1 MKCEIIRDLLPLYID
16 GLTSKES
23 NQEIEK
29 HLKNCEECQKYYQ
42 EMTGDIDNFSV
53 ITNEEIEDVNLIKKI
68 KKKNRKKALGIFVGA
83 FVLSGVLM
91 GVGFHWTHGVAMYEN
106 VILNYGVQG
115 DTAYLTLQGK
125 PGYELNFSGAT
136 DQNKSSLKV
145 MYARNI
151 WGHDEN
157 VVRLEG
163 ERMRFFVPDHL
174 AHFHFLRNPLQ
185 QNASFFDQK
194 KRYIFFFLH
203 QFLQQRCHGNFR
215 SAHVHG
221 TSQHQYFTHC
231 LPLICFFLCSNASRH
246 LPHAQDDADPPAE
259 ADGNRRTGC
268 EDTSH
273 IPPGH

>member
-151 WGHDEN
+151 WEN
-157 VVRLEG
+157 DKNIVRLEEECNRSG
-163 ERMRFFVPDHL
+163 E
-174 AHFHFLRNPLQ
+174 
-185 QNASFFDQK
+185 
-194 KRYIFFFLH
+194 
-203 QFLQQRCHGNFR
+203 
-215 SAHVHG
+215 
-221 TSQHQYFTHC
+221 
-231 LPLICFFLCSNASRH
+231 
-246 LPHAQDDADPPAE
+246 PPQWILE
-259 ADGNRRTGC
+259 FKDRIVVIENG
-268 EDTSH
+268 ELVDEK
-273 IPPGH
+273 IK

>member
-1 MKCEIIRDLLPLYID
+1 MKCEIIRDLLPLHID

-91 GVGFHWTHGVAMYEN
+91 GVVFHWTHGVAMYEN

-163 ERMRFFVPDHL
+163 ES
-174 AHFHFLRNPLQ
+174 N
-185 QNASFFDQK
+185 
-194 KRYIFFFLH
+194 
-203 QFLQQRCHGNFR
+203 R
-215 SAHVHG
+215 SG
-221 TSQHQYFTHC
+221 E
-231 LPLICFFLCSNASRH
+231 
-246 LPHAQDDADPPAE
+246 PPQWILE
-259 ADGNRRTGC
+259 FKDRIVVIENG
-268 EDTSH
+268 ELVDEK
-273 IPPGH
+273 IK

>member
-83 FVLSGVLM
+83 FVLWGVLM

-163 ERMRFFVPDHL
+163 ES
-174 AHFHFLRNPLQ
+174 N
-185 QNASFFDQK
+185 
-194 KRYIFFFLH
+194 
-203 QFLQQRCHGNFR
+203 R
-215 SAHVHG
+215 SG
-221 TSQHQYFTHC
+221 E
-231 LPLICFFLCSNASRH
+231 
-246 LPHAQDDADPPAE
+246 PPQWILE
-259 ADGNRRTGC
+259 FKDRIVVIENG
-268 EDTSH
+268 ELVDEK
-273 IPPGH
+273 IK

>member
-53 ITNEEIEDVNLIKKI
+53 ITNEEIEDLNLIKKI

-91 GVGFHWTHGVAMYEN
+91 GVSFHWTHGVAMYEN

-163 ERMRFFVPDHL
+163 ES
-174 AHFHFLRNPLQ
+174 N
-185 QNASFFDQK
+185 
-194 KRYIFFFLH
+194 
-203 QFLQQRCHGNFR
+203 R
-215 SAHVHG
+215 SG
-221 TSQHQYFTHC
+221 E
-231 LPLICFFLCSNASRH
+231 
-246 LPHAQDDADPPAE
+246 PPQWILE
-259 ADGNRRTGC
+259 FKDRIVVIENG
-268 EDTSH
+268 ELVDEK
-273 IPPGH
+273 IK

>member
-91 GVGFHWTHGVAMYEN
+91 GVGFHWTHGVAMYEK

-163 ERMRFFVPDHL
+163 ES
-174 AHFHFLRNPLQ
+174 N
-185 QNASFFDQK
+185 
-194 KRYIFFFLH
+194 
-203 QFLQQRCHGNFR
+203 R
-215 SAHVHG
+215 SG
-221 TSQHQYFTHC
+221 E
-231 LPLICFFLCSNASRH
+231 
-246 LPHAQDDADPPAE
+246 PPQWILE
-259 ADGNRRTGC
+259 FKDRIVVIENG
-268 EDTSH
+268 ELVDEK
-273 IPPGH
+273 IK

>member
-16 GLTSKES
+16 GLTSIES

-163 ERMRFFVPDHL
+163 ES
-174 AHFHFLRNPLQ
+174 N
-185 QNASFFDQK
+185 
-194 KRYIFFFLH
+194 
-203 QFLQQRCHGNFR
+203 R
-215 SAHVHG
+215 SG
-221 TSQHQYFTHC
+221 E
-231 LPLICFFLCSNASRH
+231 
-246 LPHAQDDADPPAE
+246 PPQWILE
-259 ADGNRRTGC
+259 FKDRIVVIENG
-268 EDTSH
+268 ELVDEK
-273 IPPGH
+273 IK

>member
-16 GLTSKES
+16 VLTSKES

-91 GVGFHWTHGVAMYEN
+91 GVSFHWTHGVAMYEN

-163 ERMRFFVPDHL
+163 ES
-174 AHFHFLRNPLQ
+174 N
-185 QNASFFDQK
+185 
-194 KRYIFFFLH
+194 
-203 QFLQQRCHGNFR
+203 R
-215 SAHVHG
+215 SG
-221 TSQHQYFTHC
+221 E
-231 LPLICFFLCSNASRH
+231 
-246 LPHAQDDADPPAE
+246 PPQWILE
-259 ADGNRRTGC
+259 FKDRIVVIENG
-268 EDTSH
+268 ELVDEK
-273 IPPGH
+273 IK

>member
-53 ITNEEIEDVNLIKKI
+53 ITNEEIEDVNLIKNI

-91 GVGFHWTHGVAMYEN
+91 GVSFHWTHGVAMYEN

-163 ERMRFFVPDHL
+163 ES
-174 AHFHFLRNPLQ
+174 N
-185 QNASFFDQK
+185 
-194 KRYIFFFLH
+194 
-203 QFLQQRCHGNFR
+203 R
-215 SAHVHG
+215 SG
-221 TSQHQYFTHC
+221 E
-231 LPLICFFLCSNASRH
+231 
-246 LPHAQDDADPPAE
+246 PPQWILE
-259 ADGNRRTGC
+259 FKDRIVVIENG
-268 EDTSH
+268 ELVDEK
-273 IPPGH
+273 IK

>member
-42 EMTGDIDNFSV
+42 EMTGYIDNFSV

-163 ERMRFFVPDHL
+163 ES
-174 AHFHFLRNPLQ
+174 N
-185 QNASFFDQK
+185 
-194 KRYIFFFLH
+194 
-203 QFLQQRCHGNFR
+203 R
-215 SAHVHG
+215 SG
-221 TSQHQYFTHC
+221 E
-231 LPLICFFLCSNASRH
+231 
-246 LPHAQDDADPPAE
+246 PPQWILE
-259 ADGNRRTGC
+259 FKDRIVVIENG
-268 EDTSH
+268 ELVDEK
-273 IPPGH
+273 IK

>member
-42 EMTGDIDNFSV
+42 EMTGDIDNYSV

-91 GVGFHWTHGVAMYEN
+91 GVSFHWTHGVAMYEN

-163 ERMRFFVPDHL
+163 ES
-174 AHFHFLRNPLQ
+174 N
-185 QNASFFDQK
+185 
-194 KRYIFFFLH
+194 
-203 QFLQQRCHGNFR
+203 R
-215 SAHVHG
+215 SG
-221 TSQHQYFTHC
+221 E
-231 LPLICFFLCSNASRH
+231 
-246 LPHAQDDADPPAE
+246 PPQWILE
-259 ADGNRRTGC
+259 FKDRIVVIENG
-268 EDTSH
+268 ELVDEK
-273 IPPGH
+273 IK

>member
-83 FVLSGVLM
+83 FVLWGVLM

-163 ERMRFFVPDHL
+163 ESNRSGEP
-174 AHFHFLRNPLQ
+174 
-185 QNASFFDQK
+185 
-194 KRYIFFFLH
+194 H
-203 QFLQQRCHGNFR
+203 QWILEFKDRIIVIENGEL
-215 SAHVHG
+215 VDEK
-221 TSQHQYFTHC
+221 
-231 LPLICFFLCSNASRH
+231 IK
-246 LPHAQDDADPPAE
+246 
-259 ADGNRRTGC
+259 
-268 EDTSH
+268 
-273 IPPGH
+273 

>member
-91 GVGFHWTHGVAMYEN
+91 GVSFHWTHGVAMYEN

-163 ERMRFFVPDHL
+163 ES
-174 AHFHFLRNPLQ
+174 N
-185 QNASFFDQK
+185 
-194 KRYIFFFLH
+194 
-203 QFLQQRCHGNFR
+203 R
-215 SAHVHG
+215 SG
-221 TSQHQYFTHC
+221 E
-231 LPLICFFLCSNASRH
+231 
-246 LPHAQDDADPPAE
+246 PPQWILEFKDRIVVIENGELVAE
-259 ADGNRRTGC
+259 K
-268 EDTSH
+268 
-273 IPPGH
+273 IK

>member
-91 GVGFHWTHGVAMYEN
+91 GVGFYWTHGVAMYEN

-163 ERMRFFVPDHL
+163 ES
-174 AHFHFLRNPLQ
+174 N
-185 QNASFFDQK
+185 
-194 KRYIFFFLH
+194 
-203 QFLQQRCHGNFR
+203 R
-215 SAHVHG
+215 SG
-221 TSQHQYFTHC
+221 E
-231 LPLICFFLCSNASRH
+231 
-246 LPHAQDDADPPAE
+246 PPQWILE
-259 ADGNRRTGC
+259 FKDRIVVIENG
-268 EDTSH
+268 ELVDEK
-273 IPPGH
+273 IK

>member
-163 ERMRFFVPDHL
+163 E
-174 AHFHFLRNPLQ
+174 
-185 QNASFFDQK
+185 
-194 KRYIFFFLH
+194 
-203 QFLQQRCHGNFR
+203 
-215 SAHVHG
+215 
-221 TSQHQYFTHC
+221 
-231 LPLICFFLCSNASRH
+231 SNRGGE
-246 LPHAQDDADPPAE
+246 PPQWILE
-259 ADGNRRTGC
+259 FKDRIVVIENG
-268 EDTSH
+268 ELVDEK
-273 IPPGH
+273 IK

>member
-1 MKCEIIRDLLPLYID
+1 M
-16 GLTSKES
+16 SKILS
-23 NQEIEK
+23 RNDR
-29 HLKNCEECQKYYQ
+29 
-42 EMTGDIDNFSV
+42 DIDNFSV

-163 ERMRFFVPDHL
+163 ES
-174 AHFHFLRNPLQ
+174 N
-185 QNASFFDQK
+185 
-194 KRYIFFFLH
+194 
-203 QFLQQRCHGNFR
+203 R
-215 SAHVHG
+215 SG
-221 TSQHQYFTHC
+221 E
-231 LPLICFFLCSNASRH
+231 
-246 LPHAQDDADPPAE
+246 PPQWILE
-259 ADGNRRTGC
+259 FKDRIVVIENG
-268 EDTSH
+268 ELVDEK
-273 IPPGH
+273 IK

>member
-106 VILNYGVQG
+106 VILNYGVQA

-163 ERMRFFVPDHL
+163 ES
-174 AHFHFLRNPLQ
+174 N
-185 QNASFFDQK
+185 
-194 KRYIFFFLH
+194 
-203 QFLQQRCHGNFR
+203 R
-215 SAHVHG
+215 SG
-221 TSQHQYFTHC
+221 E
-231 LPLICFFLCSNASRH
+231 
-246 LPHAQDDADPPAE
+246 PPQWILE
-259 ADGNRRTGC
+259 FKDRIVVIENG
-268 EDTSH
+268 ELVDEK
-273 IPPGH
+273 IK

>member
-91 GVGFHWTHGVAMYEN
+91 GVSFHWTHGVAMYEY

-163 ERMRFFVPDHL
+163 ES
-174 AHFHFLRNPLQ
+174 N
-185 QNASFFDQK
+185 
-194 KRYIFFFLH
+194 
-203 QFLQQRCHGNFR
+203 R
-215 SAHVHG
+215 SG
-221 TSQHQYFTHC
+221 E
-231 LPLICFFLCSNASRH
+231 
-246 LPHAQDDADPPAE
+246 PPQWILE
-259 ADGNRRTGC
+259 FKDRIVVIENG
-268 EDTSH
+268 ELVDEK
-273 IPPGH
+273 IK

>member
-42 EMTGDIDNFSV
+42 EMTGDIDIFSV

-163 ERMRFFVPDHL
+163 ES
-174 AHFHFLRNPLQ
+174 N
-185 QNASFFDQK
+185 
-194 KRYIFFFLH
+194 
-203 QFLQQRCHGNFR
+203 R
-215 SAHVHG
+215 SG
-221 TSQHQYFTHC
+221 E
-231 LPLICFFLCSNASRH
+231 
-246 LPHAQDDADPPAE
+246 PPQWILE
-259 ADGNRRTGC
+259 FKDRIVVIENG
-268 EDTSH
+268 ELVDEK
-273 IPPGH
+273 IK

>member
-68 KKKNRKKALGIFVGA
+68 KKKNRRKALGIFVGA
-83 FVLSGVLM
+83 FILSGVLM
-91 GVGFHWTHGVAMYEN
+91 GVSFHWTHGVAMYEN

-145 MYARNI
+145 IYARNI

-163 ERMRFFVPDHL
+163 ES
-174 AHFHFLRNPLQ
+174 N
-185 QNASFFDQK
+185 
-194 KRYIFFFLH
+194 
-203 QFLQQRCHGNFR
+203 R
-215 SAHVHG
+215 SG
-221 TSQHQYFTHC
+221 E
-231 LPLICFFLCSNASRH
+231 
-246 LPHAQDDADPPAE
+246 PPQWILE
-259 ADGNRRTGC
+259 FKDRIVVIENG
-268 EDTSH
+268 ELVDEK
-273 IPPGH
+273 IK

>member
-83 FVLSGVLM
+83 FVLSGVPM

-163 ERMRFFVPDHL
+163 ES
-174 AHFHFLRNPLQ
+174 N
-185 QNASFFDQK
+185 
-194 KRYIFFFLH
+194 
-203 QFLQQRCHGNFR
+203 R
-215 SAHVHG
+215 SG
-221 TSQHQYFTHC
+221 E
-231 LPLICFFLCSNASRH
+231 
-246 LPHAQDDADPPAE
+246 PPQWILE
-259 ADGNRRTGC
+259 FKDRIVVIENG
-268 EDTSH
+268 ELVDEK
-273 IPPGH
+273 IK